1 MVNDN
6 NTYLMSIE
14 DLGFENEMDVLDNC
28 MIVESNGI
36 FLVSL

>member
-14 DLGFENEMDVLDNC
+14 DLGCENEMDMLDNC

-36 FLVSL
+36 FLVGL